1 MQEGGHAWQDVP
13 PSEQRLPMLHK
24 LGHGMLAISD
34 ALLQLSCDQG
44 DCFRL
49 VQLHA
54 AREALLR
61 EETRLAVRGVAVRPG
76 PDRFNTY
83 SDIPDATKASPPPLV
98 RYAWFL
104 GCADQH
110 LRHRGRVRPRKRLC
124 QSRCPLGV
132 QLEMVEDKAGSLRAA
147 LLRRPSCN

>member
-61 EETRLAVRGVAVRPG
+61 EESRLHTAARQSTRRRGADVGKLA
-76 PDRFNTY
+76 
-83 SDIPDATKASPPPLV
+83 
-98 RYAWFL
+98 
-104 GCADQH
+104 
-110 LRHRGRVRPRKRLC
+110 
-124 QSRCPLGV
+124 
-132 QLEMVEDKAGSLRAA
+132 
-147 LLRRPSCN
+147 